1 MAHRIELEC
10 VSCAL
15 CAEVCPEKC
24 IVEDAET
31 FVIDGEAC
39 TDCGDCV
46 PACPIDCII
55 GERVGT
61 GTATIDACLA
71 PVGSTVGSDSPSP
84 EPHAQSRQDL
94 QTQPLEPHPLPDP
107 SP

>member
-15 CAEVCPEKC
+15 CAEVCPEQC
-24 IVEDAET
+24 IVEDVDT

-46 PACPIDCII
+46 PACPIDCIV
-55 GERVGT
+55 GERVSEAV
-61 GTATIDACLA
+61 ATIDACLSKVA
-71 PVGSTVGSDSPSP
+71 SPSP
-84 EPHAQSRQDL
+84 SAAP
-94 QTQPLEPHPLPDP
+94 QPPGR
-107 SP
+107 